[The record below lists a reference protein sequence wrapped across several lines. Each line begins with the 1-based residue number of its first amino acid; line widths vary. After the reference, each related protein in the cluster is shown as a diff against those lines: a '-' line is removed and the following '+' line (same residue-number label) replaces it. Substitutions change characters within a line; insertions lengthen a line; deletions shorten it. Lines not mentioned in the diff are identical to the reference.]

1 MENEKLINNLKSK
14 HMLNKIFSYIK
25 DKNFGDKLLLYSKKL
40 QLKFEVKL
48 IGLKENY
55 LKKIDFDKYLY
66 IKPYLF
72 KKDILTKNYSN
83 FLKEK
88 KDNKE
93 RIENI
98 IYDIFDN
105 KQIKDIDEEDI
116 NEEDIDKIKVNEHL
130 INIESPLFK
139 ILSKTKNFS
148 KIFTIHI
155 SQNIIDEYKLKKDY
169 IKFFNN
175 LNNLDTK
182 YTSIFYYLK
191 DINKINYLT
200 EINIDFNKIKR
211 LTLKIENDYI
221 YNNKKIN
228 NFFENLFSLNNIK
241 NNLIY
246 LEINFQKNEIY
257 PYSFEDI
264 NNFKVLRYL
273 HIQNFNFNQ
282 EFKLGLNYLILLS
295 IISCKKCNSKE
306 NSI

>member
-1 MENEKLINNLKSK
+1 MENETLINNLKSK